1 MSRYGD
7 YDYDNIS
14 YELEEF
20 LRDHAVSELL
30 MLVTDAVERKEAE
43 EDETD

>member
-1 MSRYGD
+1 MSIYSDSD
-7 YDYDNIS
+7 YDDMI

-30 MLVTDAVERKEAE
+30 KLVTDAVEEKES
-43 EDETD
+43 DNG